1 MLQRLP
7 AQEGESLAAP
17 LSHPEMR
24 VLADKQEVAGDAAP
38 NDVYAI
44 QVHLQNNIKVCMAKA
59 MSKD

>member
-7 AQEGESLAAP
+7 AQEGESLATP

-44 QVHLQNNIKVCMAKA
+44 QVHLQNNIKVCMAEA